1 MFADY
6 SGKRKNYQKIKWI
19 LRERTSIFL
28 LFILKNKKKIVYKH
42 TDGCWGVSSIPSS
55 NDCIAAEG
63 CVCEAKE

>member
-28 LFILKNKKKIVYKH
+28 LFILKNKKKLFINILMV
-42 TDGCWGVSSIPSS
+42 V
-55 NDCIAAEG
+55 EG
-63 CVCEAKE
+63 FLPFLPVMTV

>member
-42 TDGCWGVSSIPSS
+42 TDGC
-55 NDCIAAEG
+55 
-63 CVCEAKE
+63 